1 MEDLRGQH
9 IVVTGATGGLGLSI
23 VETLLACGANV
34 TAAARRR
41 TALDSLRAEM
51 NQNDRLHVAEA
62 DVTDA
67 PSVDRLF
74 DALERGTGP
83 IDAVV
88 HSVGSF
94 AMGPFA
100 DTTEATMELLY
111 RSLFVSSALVA
122 RAAIRRMTPRKRGR
136 IVIVGGLTS
145 LKPAPGMAVYGAMKA
160 AVAHLTQS
168 LAAEIRDTNV
178 TVNAILPGTIDTPE
192 NRVQQPNADTS
203 GWVLPRTI
211 AKAITTLLGDGGEG
225 ITGALLTL
233 PDRV

>member
-9 IVVTGATGGLGLSI
+9 VVVTGATGGLGRSI
-23 VETLLACGANV
+23 VETILASGANV
-34 TAAARRR
+34 TAVARRR

-51 NQNDRLHVAEA
+51 RQSDRLHVAEG
-62 DVTDA
+62 DVTDP

-88 HSVGSF
+88 HSVGTF
-94 AMGPFA
+94 ATGPI
-100 DTTEATMELLY
+100 TEITEATIELLY
-111 RSLFVSSALVA
+111 RSLFLSAVLVS
-122 RAAIRRMTPRKRGR
+122 RAAIRRMTPRKHGR
-136 IVIVGGLTS
+136 IVIVGGLSS
-145 LKPAPGMAVYGAMKA
+145 LHPSPGIAVYGAMKA
-160 AVAHLTQS
+160 AVAHLAQS

-192 NRVQQPNADTS
+192 NRSQQPNVDTS
-203 GWVLPRTI
+203 GWVAPRTI
-211 AKAITTLLGDGGEG
+211 AKAITTLLGEGGEG
-225 ITGALLTL
+225 ITGTLLTL